1 MFFGALAL
9 ATGASFVGCKDYD
22 DDIDAVNARVDGLEK
37 SLSELQK
44 EVGGCVKSVV
54 YNPTTGVLTVT
65 GGNNESFT
73 LPMPKDVPEYTLD
86 VKTEGNVVTITLM
99 QDGKAVGKVG
109 TITLPKVETP
119 DIPESFDPSKLTVK
133 DGYIYYDGTKTEAA
147 LPAASACS
155 CSIMAI
161 TNESG
166 DIIGY
171 TISAPDKTTGEMT
184 SATFS
189 IIDALPLK
197 GLVFRPECYVSGIPA
212 TNVYSIDYD
221 RWVLADPKAEV
232 GETGEVYKEDDSEK
246 YEGSEIL
253 PQVWAYYHMNP
264 SSVSMDQIETLAF
277 TSDDKVNYTRASVI
291 VPTADKAKS
300 LVAEVDGQRLLKVAM
315 TLDRDKM
322 PEKLI
327 PVFALQAQ
335 AKVSEEKTIVT
346 SGYATVHKSEL
357 TDFVLKT
364 TKVKTPAEG
373 ETEAVYEDVVLYGQA
388 LARVGGENTTY
399 EGKAEEAIKAAADYT
414 VNYKATFDLTNVIK
428 VYYKEGSEEV
438 LLTEEKLNDFG
449 LKVVYEASNYLGG
462 KANED
467 KTPQNTFINTTEAA
481 KGIVDPEFEGKES
494 DNTIGRKPLIRV
506 SLINTAN
513 NEVLTVGWVKT
524 EIERGDVKPIEI
536 TAFDKG
542 TYYYGCEDFT
552 GKLDYLDMNKVYDQV
567 KMSKEEFHK
576 AYTYNESASMD
587 KDVCNGVVAETTTTP
602 VTATNLFEWTVTPAE
617 AKTIIDDDKKANEV
631 KAIIVYKSNDG
642 TRADVVITMT
652 AKIAVASGTIKND
665 CKRESYWFENYT
677 YVKADVSEPKATAVT
692 YADFKINLFNMF
704 KDNKVVVS
712 DVDVKNFTSFEDP
725 IIKFVFSEKNAD
737 KTVKIGKV
745 IYTFQVVGGTK
756 LQACTDYDAEK
767 KTGSFSDV
775 ATIDENGVLTYAET
789 DIAKALLNKSAYNE
803 DPFTAKVEIVA
814 SAKDCPATLL
824 PLTGNTFDVKFL
836 RPINIVALSNAT
848 LQDAKENAKIDLNK
862 MFKLTDW
869 RGKDFLAKDPNYYT
883 YYGVTVKNVIVDVDQ
898 ITTNMDGGEAKPV
911 DPELLSLSYIESTD
925 ITKSLGTIT
934 YNNNK
939 QAVSKEFKL
948 FIPVTV
954 KYTFG
959 EQSTVVEL
967 TITPTHP

>member
-37 SLSELQK
+37 SLSELQTQ
-44 EVGGCVKSVV
+44 VGGCVKSVV
-54 YNPTTGVLTVT
+54 YNPSTGVLTVT

-86 VKTEGNVVTITLM
+86 VKTEGNIVTITLM

-109 TITLPKVETP
+109 TITLPEVETP
-119 DIPESFDPSKLTVK
+119 DIPESFDPSKLTVEG
-133 DGYIYYDGTKTEAA
+133 GYIYYDGKKTEAA

-171 TISAPDKTTGEMT
+171 TISAPDKITGEIT

-197 GLVFRPECYVSGIPA
+197 GLVFSPECYVSGIPA
-212 TNVYSIDYD
+212 TNVYSIDYN
-221 RWVLADPKAEV
+221 RWVIADPKAEV
-232 GETGEVYKEDDSEK
+232 SENGEVYKEDDADK

-357 TDFVLKT
+357 SDFMLKT
-364 TKVKTPAEG
+364 TKVKTPADE
-373 ETEAVYEDVVLYGQA
+373 ETPAVYEDVVLYGQA
-388 LARVGGENTTY
+388 LTRDGSENTTNA
-399 EGKAEEAIKAAADYT
+399 GKAAEAIKAVADYT
-414 VNYKATFDLTNVIK
+414 VNYKETLDLTKVIK
-428 VYYKEGSEEV
+428 VYYKEGDEEV

-462 KANED
+462 KAD
-467 KTPQNTFINTTEAA
+467 KDQTPQNTFFDTKKAA
-481 KGIVDPEFEGKES
+481 DGIVDPQFDGKDSE
-494 DNTIGRKPLIRV
+494 NTIGRKPLVRV
-506 SLINTAN
+506 SLVNTAN

-587 KDVCNGVVAETTTTP
+587 KEVCTGAVEETTTAP

-617 AKTIIDDDKKANEV
+617 AKTIIDNDKKANEM

-677 YVKADVSEPKATAVT
+677 YVKADVSEPKATAVK

-712 DVDVKNFTSFEDP
+712 DVDVKNFTSFENP
-725 IIKFVFSEKNAD
+725 VIKFVFSEKNAD
-737 KTVKIGKV
+737 NTVKIGDV
-745 IYTFQVVGGTK
+745 VYTFQVVGGTK
-756 LQACTDYDAEK
+756 LQACTDYDVEK
-767 KTGSFSDV
+767 ETGTFSDV
-775 ATIDENGVLTYAET
+775 ATIDENGVLTYAENA
-789 DIAKALLNKSAYNE
+789 IAKALLNKSAYNE
-803 DPFTAKVEIVA
+803 NPFTAKIEIVA
-814 SAKDCPATLL
+814 SAEECPTTLL

-848 LQDAKENAKIDLNK
+848 LQDAKENAEIDLNK

-883 YYGVTVKNVIVDVDQ
+883 YYGVTTDNVVVDVDQ

-911 DPELLSLSYIESTD
+911 DPELLSIAYVQSPD
-925 ITKSLGTIT
+925 ITKGLGTIT

-967 TITPTHP
+967 TITPTHK